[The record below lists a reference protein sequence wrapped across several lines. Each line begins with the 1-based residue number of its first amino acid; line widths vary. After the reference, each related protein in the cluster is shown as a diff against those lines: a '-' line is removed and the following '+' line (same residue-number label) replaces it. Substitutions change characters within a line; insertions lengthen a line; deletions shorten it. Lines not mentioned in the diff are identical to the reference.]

1 MKYRRM
7 EYLKAQFFCYMS
19 AQTALRLF
27 LMVLS
32 AGAVSW
38 TFWDVA
44 KTLAFGILFD
54 AAAGVWFVLPLALLL
69 FLIPAYWLNRRAG
82 RWAVGTVTFMMDF
95 FMAMMAVAQYLFWQE
110 FNTNFNFIAVDYLVY
125 TTEVLGNI
133 WESYNVPLILAVVV
147 PVCLIA
153 AWLQMSALQ
162 RGAVPLFRRGRLL
175 HAAGYAALAVCVP
188 LAATCFTDSDW
199 RMRVSENNYNRE
211 LAGNGAY
218 ELFHSFFENE
228 LDYSSFYLTRSSSDV
243 MKELRETLKTDNARY
258 LSDKGILRHV
268 ENRNALSGRS
278 LNLVMIVVE
287 SLSADFCGAFGGEPS
302 WTPQLDRLAEQ
313 SYIFTNMYATGTRT
327 VRGLE
332 ALSLSVPPTPGQSIL
347 RRPDCGGMNT
357 LGQAMK
363 SAGYKCD
370 FLYGG
375 YGYFDN
381 MNSFFSSNGFSVL
394 DRTDIPSDEIFSST
408 VWGVADEIL
417 FTRVLRSLDGHDARG
432 EKAFEL
438 VMTTSNHRPYTFP
451 EGRVRAEQLTREG
464 VCRYTDW
471 AIADFLKRASAKPWF
486 DRTVFVIV
494 ADHQASAAGHTSV
507 PVSRYR
513 IPCLIYA
520 PKLIQPGV
528 CSRLASQIDLPPTLL
543 GILGISYDSQ
553 FMGYD
558 MAHTDPASDRA
569 FISTYQNLGLIRGD
583 RLIVLS
589 PRRGV
594 EEYHIDDWKRSIYT
608 PTDSDPSLEREAVMW
623 YQGACGLYGSGMLK
637 YAAGTAA
644 RTAGRQAQAAEVKK
658 NP

>member
-1 MKYRRM
+1 M
-7 EYLKAQFFCYMS
+7 
-19 AQTALRLF
+19 
-27 LMVLS
+27 
-32 AGAVSW
+32 
-38 TFWDVA
+38 
-44 KTLAFGILFD
+44 
-54 AAAGVWFVLPLALLL
+54 
-69 FLIPAYWLNRRAG
+69 
-82 RWAVGTVTFMMDF
+82 
-95 FMAMMAVAQYLFWQE
+95 
-110 FNTNFNFIAVDYLVY
+110 
-125 TTEVLGNI
+125 
-133 WESYNVPLILAVVV
+133 
-147 PVCLIA
+147 
-153 AWLQMSALQ
+153 
-162 RGAVPLFRRGRLL
+162 
-175 HAAGYAALAVCVP
+175 
-188 LAATCFTDSDW
+188 
-199 RMRVSENNYNRE
+199 
-211 LAGNGAY
+211 
-218 ELFHSFFENE
+218 
-228 LDYSSFYLTRSSSDV
+228 
-243 MKELRETLKTDNARY
+243 
-258 LSDKGILRHV
+258 
-268 ENRNALSGRS
+268 
-278 LNLVMIVVE
+278 
-287 SLSADFCGAFGGEPS
+287 
-302 WTPQLDRLAEQ
+302 
-313 SYIFTNMYATGTRT
+313 
-327 VRGLE
+327 
-332 ALSLSVPPTPGQSIL
+332 
-347 RRPDCGGMNT
+347 
-357 LGQAMK
+357 
-363 SAGYKCD
+363 
-370 FLYGG
+370 
-375 YGYFDN
+375 
-381 MNSFFSSNGFSVL
+381 
-394 DRTDIPSDEIFSST
+394 
-408 VWGVADEIL
+408 
-417 FTRVLRSLDGHDARG
+417 
-432 EKAFEL
+432 
-438 VMTTSNHRPYTFP
+438 
-451 EGRVRAEQLTREG
+451 RAEQLTREG